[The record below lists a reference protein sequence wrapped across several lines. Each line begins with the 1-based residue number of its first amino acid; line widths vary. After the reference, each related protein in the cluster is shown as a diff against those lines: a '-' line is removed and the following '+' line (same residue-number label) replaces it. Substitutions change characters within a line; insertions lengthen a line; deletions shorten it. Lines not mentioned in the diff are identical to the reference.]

1 MKRSQNPQQNISK
14 LDIQKYKKNNAL
26 QQSGVYPG
34 KQGWFDIQTQSN
46 HGINRLKKEMW
57 FS

>member
-46 HGINRLKKEMW
+46 HGINRLKKEM
-57 FS
+57 